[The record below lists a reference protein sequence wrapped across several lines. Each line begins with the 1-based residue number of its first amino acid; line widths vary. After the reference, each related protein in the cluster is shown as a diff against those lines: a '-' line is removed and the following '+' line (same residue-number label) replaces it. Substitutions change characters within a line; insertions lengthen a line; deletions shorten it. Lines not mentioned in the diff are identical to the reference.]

1 MGKRTRFEGQ
11 LDGAGLSVAIVAGRF
26 NDVITDRLLAGA
38 RSGLER
44 HGVDPER
51 IDVAWVPG
59 SFETPGVAKL
69 MAASGRYDAVI
80 CVGAVIRGD
89 TPHFEYV
96 SGQAAAGVL
105 RAGLDTGVPVI
116 FCILTTNTTEQ
127 ALDRA
132 GLKSGNKGYDAA
144 VSAIEM
150 ANLYRQLR
158 AE

>member
-1 MGKRTRFEGQ
+1 VGKRTRFEGQ